1 MEKEKGRVS
10 AGKEAKIVK
19 TKGVVGGKPRIEGTR
34 IRVVD
39 VVQSYEQ
46 LDYPIEKIAYEYGIT
61 VPQTLEAL
69 KYYYENPEEIR
80 EQIKKDKEFVK
91 RVKEEGKVKTLS
103 DLV

>member
-19 TKGVVGGKPRIEGTR
+19 TEGVVGGNPRIEGTR

-46 LDYPIEKIAYEYGIT
+46 LDYQIETIAYEYEIS

-69 KYYYENPEEIR
+69 KYYYEHPEEIR
-80 EQIKKDKEFVK
+80 DQIKKDKEFVK
-91 RVKEEGKVKTLS
+91 RVKEQGKVKTLS
-103 DLV
+103 DLI